1 MEIKATTICAVKRNG
16 VTAMAGDG
24 QVTMGQSIVM
34 KGNAKKVKRIYD
46 DKVVVGFA
54 GSVSDAFTL
63 SEKFEEMLQ
72 KYSGNLMRS
81 AVELAESWR
90 KGTMMRN
97 LEAMLI
103 VADKENLYL
112 ISGDGNVIEPEEGVC
127 AIGSGGNYA
136 LSAARALIENT
147 DMSAEDP
154 KSYEDS
160 GGHLRFH
167 QPQHSGGNRIN
178 QGGYYGTDSQTDSSG
193 TGQIHYRSRRSQKG
207 CGDSVTQPLPQKNVA
222 AGNA

>member
-1 MEIKATTICAVKRNG
+1 MLEGTTICAVRRDG
-16 VTAMAGDG
+16 ITAIGGDG
-24 QVTMGQSIVM
+24 QVTMGQSVVL

-81 AVELAESWR
+81 AVELAEEWR
-90 KGTMMRN
+90 KGNMLRN

-103 VADKENLYL
+103 VADKDNLF
-112 ISGDGNVIEPEEGVC
+112 IVSGDGNVVDPEDGVC

-136 LSAARALIENT
+136 LAAARALKENT
-147 DMSAEDP
+147 AMSAE
-154 KSYEDS
+154 
-160 GGHLRFH
+160 
-167 QPQHSGGNRIN
+167 
-178 QGGYYGTDSQTDSSG
+178 
-193 TGQIHYRSRRSQKG
+193 QIVRSAMKI
-207 CGDSVTQPLPQKNVA
+207 A
-222 AGNA
+222 ADICIFTNHNLTVETV